1 MKKWVIFLFCQLLLS
16 HSALAQGT
24 WVNLSKGLDELS
36 IEALAIDPKDPKVIF
51 AGSERRVYKTAD
63 SGVSWKQVLELRG
76 SDNRVRFI
84 YVDAAN
90 SKDVYVCTERGV
102 YQSRNG
108 GKKWEL
114 FFRGTA
120 DEDKAIYCIQASSQ
134 NPADIYIGASHGLF
148 IASSGGGRSHEV
160 GGLPDAAIYS
170 ILQIGGDKPLILITT
185 SKGIY
190 KNSRGGQHW
199 ERVAVASEE
208 RPQGQAE
215 MTTLEQFDVEEFS
228 TAAAFSNLIFLGNH
242 AKFYA
247 ASRQGIFEGS
257 PDASSW
263 EPLKGQRLPD
273 QKINFIEKSSK
284 TFYAATDRG
293 IFQWDPDSFSFQEIY
308 QGLDSKEIRTLS
320 YSPSGD
326 YLLAGTKKGIFK
338 LAYPELTLA
347 LPQEKE
353 KLLPSTDQVLAHFK
367 QEPSIGEIQKVAVQ
381 YAEVHP
387 SKIEEWRKAASKKA
401 FLPTLSVNTGVDT
414 NQNVDLDRG
423 GTNDPDQ
430 FIIGP
435 PEKSFDWSVGL
446 SWNLGEL
453 IWNDDQTSIDTRS
466 RLMVQLRD
474 DILNEVTHLYY
485 ERRRL
490 QVEMAMAPMRDLPI
504 QIEKE
509 IRLEELTAGI
519 DALTGEYFSKKIEAN
534 LEKKRAHE
542 PILQ

>member
-1 MKKWVIFLFCQLLLS
+1 MKKWIVFLFCQLLLS
-16 HSALAQGT
+16 HAALAQGT
-24 WVNLSKGLDELS
+24 WVNLSKGLDELG

-51 AGSERRVYKTAD
+51 AGSERRVYKTTD
-63 SGVSWKQVLELRG
+63 SGVSWKRVLGLRG
-76 SDNRVRFI
+76 SDNRVRLL
-84 YVDAAN
+84 YVDASD
-90 SKDVYVCTERGV
+90 SKNVYVCTERGV
-102 YQSRNG
+102 YRSQNG
-108 GKKWEL
+108 GKTWSL
-114 FFRGTA
+114 FFRGA
-120 DEDKAIYCIQASSQ
+120 GDEEKTVFCVQPDIQ
-134 NPADIYIGASHGLF
+134 NPMNLYIGSSRGLF
-148 IASSGGGRSHEV
+148 IADSKKGGV
-160 GGLPDAAIYS
+160 QKIAGLPEASVYS
-170 ILQIGGDKPLILITT
+170 ILQIPEKQSLIFITT
-185 SKGIY
+185 ARGIY
-190 KNSRGGQHW
+190 KNAGDKNHW
-199 ERVAVASEE
+199 ERVFVVSEE
-208 RPQGQAE
+208 STENNGG
-215 MTTLEQFDVEEFS
+215 TTLEQFDVEEFS
-228 TAAAFSNLIFLGNH
+228 PPAAFSNLIFLGNH
-242 AKFYA
+242 DKFYA
-247 ASRQGIFEGS
+247 ATSKGIFQGS

-263 EPLKGQRLPD
+263 EPLKGQTLPN

-308 QGLDSKEIRTLS
+308 QGLDSKEIQTLS
-320 YSPSGD
+320 YSPGGD

-338 LAYPELTLA
+338 LSYPELTLVA
-347 LPQEKE
+347 PENKE
-353 KLLPSTDQVLAHFK
+353 KLPSSADELLARFK
-367 QEPSIGEIQKVAVQ
+367 QEPSIGEIQKAAIR

-387 SKIEEWRKAASKKA
+387 GKIEEWRKAASKKA

-435 PEKSFDWSVGL
+435 PEKSFDWSVGV

-474 DILNEVTHLYY
+474 DVLNEVTHLYY

-509 IRLEELTAGI
+509 IRLEELTANI
-519 DALTGEYFSKKIEAN
+519 DGLTGGYLSN
-534 LEKKRAHE
+534 R
-542 PILQ
+542 LQEIQKPR